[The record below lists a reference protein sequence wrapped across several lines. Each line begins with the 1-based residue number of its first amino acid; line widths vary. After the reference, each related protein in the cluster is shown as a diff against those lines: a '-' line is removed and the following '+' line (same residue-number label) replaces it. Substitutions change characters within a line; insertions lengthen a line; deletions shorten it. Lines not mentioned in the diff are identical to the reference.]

1 MDPGTSGS
9 RRRVC
14 THVMLV
20 AMLIGGCA
28 ASKDAA
34 GNDSAARDSTV
45 PPSPATRPRTDPAM
59 LPTRIVIP
67 SIGVSADLELLHR
80 DNDGSLQTPKDWN
93 KAGWYA
99 DGVIPGNR
107 GPAVI
112 VGHVDSA
119 RDGPA
124 VFYRLPQLK
133 AGDDVSVQSRDGHIE
148 RFLVDAARQFP
159 KNRFPTDLVYGP
171 TPLRELR
178 LVTCAGSFDHA
189 TGSYSDN
196 LIVTAYAASTPQ
208 L

>member
-1 MDPGTSGS
+1 MEPRASTCC
-9 RRRVC
+9 RRTC
-14 THVMLV
+14 SALLV

-28 ASKDAA
+28 EANTGSHSAA
-34 GNDSAARDSTV
+34 NDSST
-45 PPSPATRPRTDPAM
+45 SRTQEARPRANPAM

-80 DNDGSLQTPKDWN
+80 DHDGSLQTPKDWN

-99 DGVIPGNR
+99 DGVIPGDR

-124 VFYRLPQLK
+124 VFYRLRQLK
-133 AGDDVSVQSRDGHIE
+133 SGDDVSVQRRDGHVE
-148 RFLVDAARQFP
+148 RFRIDASREFP

-178 LVTCAGSFDHA
+178 LITCGGAFDRAAGSY
-189 TGSYSDN
+189 TDN

>member
-1 MDPGTSGS
+1 VTGPS
-9 RRRVC
+9 RRRACGV
-14 THVMLV
+14 VLV
-20 AMLIGGCA
+20 AMLISGC
-28 ASKDAA
+28 A
-34 GNDSAARDSTV
+34 GNDTGNHSAPNDFSA
-45 PPSPATRPRTDPAM
+45 PPSQVTHPRAEPGM

-80 DNDGSLQTPKDWN
+80 DHDGTLQTPSDWN

-99 DGVIPGNR
+99 DGVVPGER

-124 VFYRLPQLK
+124 VFYHLPQLK
-133 AGDDVSVQSRDGHIE
+133 SGDDVSVQSRDGHVE
-148 RFLVDAARQFP
+148 RFLVDASREFP
-159 KNRFPTDLVYGP
+159 KNKFPTDLVYGP

-178 LVTCAGSFDHA
+178 LITCAGSFDRA
-189 TGSYSDN
+189 AGSYVDN